1 MSYAQ
6 QHNSVKVA
14 FFVNFL
20 KIVWTSKVSAYK
32 NNLKGDYMKGK
43 FGYDF
48 FHLDAYLSTK
58 QLWMTDKDNGMHLF
72 YYPRFV
78 QTDNQSIVLS

>member
-32 NNLKGDYMKGK
+32 NNLKEDYMKGK

-48 FHLDAYLSTK
+48 FSSWCILIYKTVMD
-58 QLWMTDKDNGMHLF
+58 DG
-72 YYPRFV
+72 
-78 QTDNQSIVLS
+78 